1 MPINALVG
9 YDGSPAANAA
19 IDAGASLFPKAH
31 ASITYIW
38 GPPFASSEL
47 RERLR
52 TITRDA
58 DELIETIEREG
69 EHEARKLL
77 SSGVTLAGAAG
88 WDAEPLL
95 QRTWGGEGLRIP
107 QAAEDVQADVVLVGS
122 RGLGGSKAVLGS
134 VSDLVVHYSSR
145 PTVVIRKPMLEA
157 EYAALTHGPVV
168 VGWDGSVGAT
178 AAFAAAARLFPER
191 DLMLVCV
198 DEGADVVPPP
208 DLPETAGR
216 RVELV
221 RVDAAYGFAARR
233 FSDALIASARA
244 RNAAVVVV
252 GSRGR
257 SAVREILLG
266 SVAMGTLHRA
276 YRPVMVV
283 PN

>member
-1 MPINALVG
+1 MQTTALVG

-19 IDAGASLFPKAH
+19 IEAGASLFPKAR
-31 ASITYIW
+31 ALITYIW
-38 GPPFASSEL
+38 GPPFASAEL

-52 TITRDA
+52 THTHDA
-58 DELIETIEREG
+58 NELIEMIEREG
-69 EHEARKLL
+69 EHEARRLL
-77 SSGVTLAGAAG
+77 SSGVTLAGSAG

-107 QAAEDVQADVVLVGS
+107 QAAEDAQADVVLVGS

-134 VSDLVVHYSSR
+134 VSDMVVHYSSR

-157 EYAALTHGPVV
+157 EYAALAQGPVV
-168 VGWDGSVGAT
+168 VGWDGSEGAT
-178 AAFAAAARLFPER
+178 TAFAAAARLFPER
-191 DLMLVCV
+191 DLLLVCV
-198 DEGADVVPPP
+198 DEGADVASPP
-208 DLPETAGR
+208 DVPAAAGR
-216 RVELV
+216 NVHLLRVE
-221 RVDAAYGFAARR
+221 AAYGFAARR
-233 FSDALIASARA
+233 FSDALIASAHA

-266 SVAMGTLHRA
+266 SVAKGTLHRA
-276 YRPVMVV
+276 NRPVMVV